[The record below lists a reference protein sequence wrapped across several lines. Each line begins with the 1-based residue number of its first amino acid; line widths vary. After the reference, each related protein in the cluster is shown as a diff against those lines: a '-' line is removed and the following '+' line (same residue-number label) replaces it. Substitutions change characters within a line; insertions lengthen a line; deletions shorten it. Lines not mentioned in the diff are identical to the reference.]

1 VATKKVATKKVATK
15 KVVTKKV
22 VTKKVATKAL
32 YPGSF
37 DPPHLGHLELIRRAA
52 AQVDHLVV
60 GVALNPDKQPLL
72 SADQRV
78 ALLNALGR
86 DLGNVSAVAYQ
97 GATVTFAKAQKCTV
111 LVRGLRNAA
120 DLDAEFG
127 MAQVNRANGLDTLFL
142 VADAAQQHLSSR
154 LVKLVGAAGLPLD
167 ALVPPAVLAV
177 VVPIFAR
184 KPG

>member
-1 VATKKVATKKVATK
+1 M
-15 KVVTKKV
+15 
-22 VTKKVATKAL
+22 KAL

-37 DPPHLGHLELIRRAA
+37 DPPHLGHLDLIRRAA

-72 SADQRV
+72 SAERRV
-78 ALLNALGR
+78 GLLNELSR
-86 DLGNVSAVAYQ
+86 ELGNVSAIAYA
-97 GATVTFAKAQKCTV
+97 GATVTFAKAQGCTV

-142 VADAAQQHLSSR
+142 VSDAAHQHLSSR
-154 LVKLVGAAGLPLD
+154 LVKLVANAGLPLD
-167 ALVPPAVLAV
+167 ALVPRAVLA
-177 VVPIFAR
+177 ALTS

>member
-1 VATKKVATKKVATK
+1 MAIT
-15 KVVTKKV
+15 
-22 VTKKVATKAL
+22 AL

-37 DPPHLGHLELIRRAA
+37 DPPHLGHLDLIRRAA
-52 AQVDHLVV
+52 AQVDRLVV

-72 SADQRV
+72 TAEQRV
-78 ALLNALGR
+78 ALLTTLAR
-86 DLGNVSAVAYQ
+86 DLKNVTAIAYA
-97 GATVTFAKAQKCTV
+97 GATVAFAKAQGCTV

-142 VADAAQQHLSSR
+142 VADAAHQHLSSR
-154 LVKLVGAAGLPLD
+154 LVKLVANAGLPLD
-167 ALVPPAVLAV
+167 ALVPPAVLGVIA
-177 VVPIFAR
+177 PLTAK

>member
-1 VATKKVATKKVATK
+1 M
-15 KVVTKKV
+15 
-22 VTKKVATKAL
+22 KAL

-37 DPPHLGHLELIRRAA
+37 DPPHLGHLDLIRRAA

-72 SADQRV
+72 SAERRV
-78 ALLNALGR
+78 GLLTELSR
-86 DLGNVSAVAYQ
+86 EMGNVSAIAYA
-97 GATVTFAKAQKCTV
+97 GATVTFAKAQGCTV

-142 VADAAQQHLSSR
+142 VSDAAHQHLSSR
-154 LVKLVGAAGLPLD
+154 LVKLVANAGLPLD
-167 ALVPPAVLAV
+167 ALVPRAVLA
-177 VVPIFAR
+177 ALTSR
-184 KPG
+184 PG

>member
-1 VATKKVATKKVATK
+1 
-15 KVVTKKV
+15 VVV
-22 VTKKVATKAL
+22 KAL

-37 DPPHLGHLELIRRAA
+37 DPPHLGHLDLIRRAA

-72 SADQRV
+72 SAERRV
-78 ALLNALGR
+78 ALLSELTR
-86 DLGNVSAVAYQ
+86 DLGKVSAVAYT
-97 GATVTFAKAQKCTV
+97 GPTVTFAKAQGCTV

-142 VADAAQQHLSSR
+142 VSDAAHQHLSSR
-154 LVKLVGAAGLPLD
+154 LVKLVANAGLPLD
-167 ALVPPAVLAV
+167 ALVPRAVLA
-177 VVPIFAR
+177 ALTS

>member
-1 VATKKVATKKVATK
+1 M
-15 KVVTKKV
+15 
-22 VTKKVATKAL
+22 KAL

-37 DPPHLGHLELIRRAA
+37 DPPHLGHIDLIRRAA

-60 GVALNPDKQPLL
+60 GVALNPDKQPML
-72 SADQRV
+72 SAEQRI
-78 ALLNALGR
+78 ALLTTLAR
-86 DLGNVSAVAYQ
+86 DLKNVTAITYA

-177 VVPIFAR
+177 VAPIFAR

>member
-1 VATKKVATKKVATK
+1 M
-15 KVVTKKV
+15 
-22 VTKKVATKAL
+22 KAL

-37 DPPHLGHLELIRRAA
+37 DPPHLGHLDLIRRAA

-72 SADQRV
+72 SAERRV
-78 ALLNALGR
+78 GLLTELSR
-86 DLGNVSAVAYQ
+86 ELGNVSAIAYA
-97 GATVTFAKAQKCTV
+97 GATVTFAKAQGCTV

-142 VADAAQQHLSSR
+142 VSDAAHQHLSSR
-154 LVKLVGAAGLPLD
+154 LVKLVANAGLPLD
-167 ALVPPAVLAV
+167 ALVPRAVLA
-177 VVPIFAR
+177 ALTSR
-184 KPG
+184 PG